1 MTVLRRLFR
10 YLAPYWKQLI
20 LTAILLIL
28 LTVLEL
34 LPPLFQKQIIDEVI
48 GTRDL
53 NRLGVLIAGLV
64 GVYALSVLGLT
75 VQPAKLQLRLAVS
88 GASRLTQQ
96 LQADPAVTLAIAL
109 ATQQATK
116 ATLCFDHT
124 FARRLFEQPTGNPL
138 DPLLAAQPLAV
149 EQPKRHTQRQTRRG
163 SGRDLTSGNRST
175 RSHAHQGLDGSGRAL
190 YSFFDRVKVLSKA
203 KKLDPYHTP

>member
-1 MTVLRRLFR
+1 MKGIERHERLRRNAGQYNQPQEAGQASRSALDALKEAQGFLGPLSR
-10 YLAPYWKQLI
+10 S
-20 LTAILLIL
+20 LL
-28 LTVLEL
+28 EP
-34 LPPLFQKQIIDEVI
+34 LPCF
-48 GTRDL
+48 G
-53 NRLGVLIAGLV
+53 G
-64 GVYALSVLGLT
+64 LSVLGLT

-175 RSHAHQGLDGSGRAL
+175 RSHAHQGLDG
-190 YSFFDRVKVLSKA
+190 
-203 KKLDPYHTP
+203 